1 MTERPP
7 HTGSM
12 SVELEAL
19 AQRACAAAGT
29 DLEAALEAVTATESD
44 VGAPEALRAGWGLL
58 DTPQRW
64 AVTA

>member
-7 HTGSM
+7 HTGSI

-29 DLEAALEAVTATESD
+29 DLEAALDAVRVPGSGA
-44 VGAPEALRAGWGLL
+44 GAPEALRVGWGLL

-64 AVTA
+64 VVTA

>member
-29 DLEAALEAVTATESD
+29 DLVAALDAARAPESGA
-44 VGAPEALRAGWGLL
+44 GAPEALRAGWGLL

>member
-29 DLEAALEAVTATESD
+29 DLEAALGAVTATEPGGD
-44 VGAPEALRAGWGLL
+44 APEALRAGWGLL